1 MIKRI
6 KLWYMRKKIQKQLEI
21 EMIETMCT
29 ILKYLEAESRYTRH
43 GRELAYHFESHFEKL
58 KEISCQLRGVEYR
71 PVRKTFLKW
80 RVKNE
85 MRIFNRMW
93 NVHNEK
99 QSC

>member
-1 MIKRI
+1 MIKKIR
-6 KLWYMRKKIQKQLEI
+6 LWYIRKKLQKQLEI

-71 PVRKTFLKW
+71 PVRKTF
-80 RVKNE
+80 
-85 MRIFNRMW
+85 F
-93 NVHNEK
+93 
-99 QSC
+99 